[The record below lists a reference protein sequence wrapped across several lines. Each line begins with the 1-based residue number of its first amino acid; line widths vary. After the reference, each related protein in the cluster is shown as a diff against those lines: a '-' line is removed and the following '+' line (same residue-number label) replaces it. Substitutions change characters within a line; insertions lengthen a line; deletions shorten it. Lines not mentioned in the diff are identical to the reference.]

1 MDNLYQ
7 VWSSNTFA
15 SICMVLGVAF
25 YLYVAYGIYRHFR
38 HPKTVEPKGELPSLM
53 QLEEIYGTP
62 SDIIVLN
69 ATKYNQTDAVILAY
83 DDAGF
88 FIVNGEKIPM
98 DEVSDV
104 TFNNRSIPWESP
116 EYQILIQTT
125 MAAKDLICLSV
136 GYDSEW
142 AKNVT
147 IQIRS
152 HLGFNKSNQN
162 NAY

>member
-1 MDNLYQ
+1 MDYLDQ
-7 VWSSNTFA
+7 ILSSNTFA

-25 YLYVAYGIYRHFR
+25 YLYIAYGIYRHFR
-38 HPKTVEPKGELPSLM
+38 HPKTVEPKGGLPSLM
-53 QLEEIYGTP
+53 QLEELYGTP

-69 ATKYNQTDAVILAY
+69 ATRYNQTDSVILAY
-83 DDAGF
+83 DNAGF

-98 DEVSDV
+98 SDIIDV
-104 TFNNRSIPWESP
+104 TFNNSSIPWESP
-116 EYQILIQTT
+116 KYQILIQTT
-125 MAAKDLICLSV
+125 METPNLIRLSV

-152 HLGFNKSNQN
+152 HLKK
-162 NAY
+162 